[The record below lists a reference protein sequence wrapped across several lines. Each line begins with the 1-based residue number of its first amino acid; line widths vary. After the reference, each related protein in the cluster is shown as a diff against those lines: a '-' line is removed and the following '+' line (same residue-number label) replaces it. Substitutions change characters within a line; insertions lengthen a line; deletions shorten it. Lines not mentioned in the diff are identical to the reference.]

1 MAIVVGESTR
11 GGMTMTTRRSILD
24 ATRVYIDRE
33 PPLMRPTD
41 WDPIR
46 EYAFYRESLDDETFI
61 ERLREYAEKAALYAA
76 RLTLKDPGSMT
87 DYEWFDVVISHVTS
101 TAAAATAPPARTPE
115 ELTQRYRALTD
126 GYLRLAAL
134 LQAWAAVAERRSKS

>member
-1 MAIVVGESTR
+1 MA
-11 GGMTMTTRRSILD
+11 TMRAVLD
-24 ATRVYIDRE
+24 RTRVFIDRE
-33 PPLMRPTD
+33 PPLLRHAD

-46 EYAFYRESLDDETFI
+46 EYAFYRESLDDETLI
-61 ERLREYAEKAALYAA
+61 ERLREYAEKAALYVS
-76 RLTLKDPGSMT
+76 RLMLKEPGSMT

-101 TAAAATAPPARTPE
+101 LAAATTAPPARTPE

-134 LQAWAAVAERRSKS
+134 LQAWAAVAERRAKR

>member
-1 MAIVVGESTR
+1 
-11 GGMTMTTRRSILD
+11 MTTRRPVLD
-24 ATRVYIDRE
+24 RTRVFIDRE
-33 PPLMRPTD
+33 PPLMRQAD

-46 EYAFYRESLDDETFI
+46 EYAFYRESLDEETFI

-76 RLTLKDPGSMT
+76 RLTLKNPGLMT

-101 TAAAATAPPARTPE
+101 IAAATTAPPARTPE

-134 LQAWAAVAERRSKS
+134 LNAWAAIAEQRSKD